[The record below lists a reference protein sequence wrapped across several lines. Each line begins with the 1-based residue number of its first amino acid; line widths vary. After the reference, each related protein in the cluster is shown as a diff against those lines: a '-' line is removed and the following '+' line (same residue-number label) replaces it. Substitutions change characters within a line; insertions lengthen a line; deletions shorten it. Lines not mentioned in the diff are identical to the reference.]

1 MYLRLN
7 VRAFLAVATPFL
19 LLTGILGA
27 ALPVGT
33 ACADSN
39 RPDYQPDAN
48 HNRSEVPDAFKWN
61 LGQLY
66 PSVEAWEAEIINLK
80 KEIPG
85 LGAFQG
91 KLTDPKSMAACLDLY
106 FALHDR
112 ASRVTQYAN
121 LALDSSLTDET
132 LQARQQRSLSLMG
145 EVMAA
150 AGFIRS
156 ELLVLDDGAMR
167 EAYQADGE
175 VEKYSVY
182 IDNLR
187 RRQPRVLSSEGE
199 FLMQLAGDNLWAE
212 IDLNELP
219 SGYEDAFGA
228 LLTNIQWPMVH
239 DAEGNEVQ
247 LTLSNL
253 GRFRASPNRQVRA
266 ETMAAFFATL
276 RQFQHSFSAILGG
289 QFEQDVFFAR
299 ARGYDNALEAYMDKD
314 NLDTAVHDN
323 LIAAVNANLKPLH
336 RYVELRKKILG
347 LDDLHIYDL
356 YTPMV
361 QAAEMDIPFEKAL
374 KILPKALEPL
384 GEDYVKMLK
393 EGLDP
398 ANGWIDVYP
407 SLDKDSGAFSASV
420 YDRHPY
426 VKMNYQD
433 SLDDLS
439 TLAHEYGHAIHSHL
453 SMTSQPYWNHRYVM
467 FLAEIASTCNEALLS
482 DYLVNEADSK
492 EAKAGILAAELESI
506 RTTIYRQTLFS
517 EFERKVHGFV
527 EDSTP
532 ITATLLNDTYSDL
545 VRTYY
550 GPGFTVDEND
560 GMEWAYIPHFY
571 YKYYVY
577 SYATG
582 LSCGLAIA
590 ENVKANRQPAVD
602 GYLDML
608 KGGCSEPPLD
618 LLLKAGVDLTRP
630 DAIESALARFDRTIT
645 ELAKLLGVEI

>member
-1 MYLRLN
+1 MYVRLN
-7 VRAFLAVATPFL
+7 IRVFLALIIPCL
-19 LLTGILGA
+19 LLAVGLP
-27 ALPVGT
+27 ALVAQT
-33 ACADSN
+33 ALADSN
-39 RPDYQPDAN
+39 LPHYEPDAN
-48 HNRSEVPDAFKWN
+48 HNHSEVPDAYKWS
-61 LGQLY
+61 LGQLFS
-66 PSVEAWEAEIINLK
+66 SVETWEAEIVKLRE
-80 KEIPG
+80 EIPG
-85 LGAFQG
+85 LTAFQG
-91 KLTDPKSMAACLDLY
+91 KLSDPKAMSECLGLY
-106 FALHDR
+106 FSLHDR
-112 ASRVTQYAN
+112 TSRVTQYAN
-121 LALDSSLTDET
+121 LALDTSLTDEV
-132 LQARQQRSLSLMG
+132 LQARQQRSLILMD

-156 ELLVLDDGAMR
+156 ELLVLNDGAMR
-167 EAYQADGE
+167 EAYLADSGAG
-175 VEKYSVY
+175 KYSVY

-199 FLMQLAGDNLWAE
+199 HLMQLAGDNLWAE
-212 IDLNELP
+212 IDLNEIP

-228 LLTNIQWPMVH
+228 LLTNIEWPMVH
-239 DAEGNEVQ
+239 DAEGKEVQ

-253 GRFRASPNRQVRA
+253 GRFRASPDRKVRA
-266 ETMAAFFATL
+266 ETMTAFFATL
-276 RQFQHSFSAILGG
+276 RQFQHSFTAILGG

-299 ARGYDNALEAYMDKD
+299 ARGYNTALEAYMDKD

-323 LIAAVNANLKPLH
+323 LISAVNANLKPLH
-336 RYVELRKKILG
+336 RYVELRKKVLG
-347 LDDLHIYDL
+347 LDDLHVYDL

-361 QAAEMDIPFEKAL
+361 QAAEMDVPFEKAL
-374 KILPKALEPL
+374 EILPKALAPL
-384 GEDYVKMLK
+384 GKDYVKVLK

-398 ANGWIDVYP
+398 ASGWIDVYP
-407 SLDKDSGAFSASV
+407 SVDKDSGAFSASV
-420 YDRHPY
+420 YGRHPY

-453 SMTSQPYWNHRYVM
+453 AMTSQPYWNYRYVM

-527 EDSTP
+527 ESATP
-532 ITATLLNDTYSDL
+532 ITATLLNDTYADL
-545 VRTYY
+545 VQTYY
-550 GPGFTVDEND
+550 GPGFTVGEND

-577 SYATG
+577 TYATG

-590 ENVKANRQPAVD
+590 ENVKANGQPAVD

-608 KGGCSEPPLD
+608 KGGCAEPPLD

-630 DAIESALARFDRTIT
+630 EAIESALTRFDRTIT
-645 ELAKLLGVEI
+645 ELAELLGVEI